1 MLQRLANPYLLL
13 TLAALFWSSNMVIG
27 RAIRGDIP
35 PFTLAFGRWVVAGLI
50 VLPLALPQVKALKET
65 PGRPK
70 FPCPPRGAG
79 WAEPGPGGAQWP
91 QLKAGWRPL
100 LILGLLGIAGYN
112 TFAYLG
118 LQHTTATNAALLNA
132 FVPIAT
138 IAISWA
144 FLGKRLKPLEAA
156 GVLIS
161 LGGALTIVARGEL
174 QVLARLDLNIGD
186 LWMLLAVLD
195 WALYTIALAWRPAGL
210 HSMLMLGATIGIG
223 IAAMPLG
230 VAIGSPLWGV
240 LYDMT
245 GGYTVQLIGSI
256 VAALLACAAPARAQ
270 LPLNAQ
276 LVNGSAVINQ
286 FSNGLQIINSPGAI
300 LNWDSF
306 SIGANRTVRFDQQT
320 ALSAV
325 LNRDIPVMQCFT
337 LLLTTLLVLCNLVV
351 DICYAWLDP
360 RTRLAGVMA

>member
-35 PFTLAFGRWVVAGLI
+35 PFTLAFGRWLVAGLI
-50 VLPLALPQVKALKET
+50 VLPLALPHLK
-65 PGRPK
+65 
-70 FPCPPRGAG
+70 
-79 WAEPGPGGAQWP
+79 AQWP

-223 IAAMPLG
+223 IAALAPACAWELAHGARPNVSPGTLATVAYLG
-230 VAIGSPLWGV
+230 IVPGV
-240 LYDMT
+240 LSYIFYNR
-245 GGYTVQLIGSI
+245 GV
-256 VAALLACAAPARAQ
+256 VE
-270 LPLNAQ
+270 
-276 LVNGSAVINQ
+276 V
-286 FSNGLQIINSPGAI
+286 
-300 LNWDSF
+300 
-306 SIGANRTVRFDQQT
+306 GANRASLFIH
-320 ALSAV
+320 LM
-325 LNRDIPVMQCFT
+325 PVFGT
-337 LLLTTLLVLCNLVV
+337 LLSSLFLGEVAQAYHYLGIALIFGGIGLT
-351 DICYAWLDP
+351 
-360 RTRLAGVMA
+360 MAR